1 MAMITP
7 APIHN
12 IEAIDEKIRIDRAHR
27 IARAAQSKKCTD
39 GKTFIIAS
47 VIAVAFALG
56 AIFLHA
62 ASDNARFERAYALP
76 RAEVIVHQG
85 DTIDGIASEN
95 PVEGLS
101 AHELGIVI
109 SNINEGNHSV
119 PLMPGDK
126 LMVPIDME

>member
-7 APIHN
+7 APIRN
-12 IEAIDEKIRIDRAHR
+12 IEAIDEKIRTDRAHR
-27 IARAAQSKKCTD
+27 ITRAVQSKKRSD
-39 GKTFIIAS
+39 RKTFVIAS
-47 VIAVAFALG
+47 VIAVALALG

-62 ASDNARFERAYALP
+62 ASDNARFEYAYALP
-76 RAEVIVHQG
+76 RTEVIVHQG

-126 LMVPIDME
+126 LMIPVEVE